1 MNKKIALFLSFLLL
15 CYCLAPLAYAEDT
28 ASQTSQTTVAPS
40 NSTTPSATPE
50 ATTKAKTPSSSVTSD
65 TYLADQFGDLK
76 SVSKDDK
83 KKINALLKMDVIDT
97 ASVDF
102 FGLDQEI
109 TRAQLA
115 KTVAIVLGLR
125 IDKMVT
131 ASSFSDV
138 KSDDPARLYIEALK
152 NSALSYDVVDKFNP
166 TGQVTRQELAM
177 LLIKGLGLDEKAKDE
192 TPSKDET
199 VDNTFKSYVAY
210 ALKQKIMTNEVDG
223 KFGGNV
229 SVTRKAFA
237 LAAYTAMQLHTTTA
251 KPEKASIAE
260 VTLTGTGKISVRLNR
275 DVDIDKAILN
285 ITKYGSDT
293 EMPSSTEWADD
304 NRNATLEMD
313 TLTYGKYTVEL
324 SGLDAGSMD
333 KSKIEFIS
341 EVGKIKNLEI
351 VTSAEKLAKSKV
363 RIEFKATN
371 QYGEDEILSASDLNI
386 MIGAQNRKV
395 DFYPGENA
403 FTIDLSKEL
412 MDSKVMVSLLEKR
425 SFKTASKTFI
435 VGDIPIVSKIEIGE
449 LKIPGGQ
456 LIFKAGVR
464 AYLQFKAYDQN
475 GYPVVDSEIMNM
487 GIHKSFTATGNVI
500 NQTGGNDFVDFDND
514 GFPEMQMEANT
525 DIDGDKE
532 VIVNLFSA
540 GEPVSTTINVTALKT
555 PATVV
560 IKPLAEPA
568 AEGDGEK
575 FFGLVIKDSTGY
587 EFSTSEIVEAETTG
601 RISVYSTGGI
611 VLEADTLTRGG
622 RQVAIRSTDG
632 QIRVKSFVAAGPATI
647 NVRMNALNELVT
659 LPINI
664 EKPRKPNSIKL
675 DADSTVS
682 VTLFDG
688 IRPSTTFRIYDQYG
702 IEYSTN
708 QIDYKVEMKLEKIS
722 GDKGAIASTSGGVSL
737 SETVPMLL
745 REVNQIHGRSITVTP
760 HTTLK
765 GSYRLTASLVQV
777 DTSLKTLETLDTL
790 SVLLNVVDIKK
801 ADLVYSLDIG
811 DGLSAAGKL
820 FYDWGNTKSVTDATY
835 LFDNAGYNVPGKDVV
850 VVAKDSSGYKVAYS
864 PKVKWVAVSDPT
876 IIAFN
881 KDAFN
886 KGNGT
891 VKPRFIGINGGKTTL
906 KVFFDTPLG
915 QKDLSMEYPIAA
927 DPMDVSDLKF
937 ANTSPKEVSGGAAL
951 SLNGLFVWDT
961 RLMGQIQAQT
971 NYNNF
976 VNQNCTVNATTCLTG
991 YQDQITPVNNIL
1003 QTNMWISD
1011 IVYTETD
1018 VNKQDTISIG
1028 SDFKILYVRKGD
1040 ATSNNIKQ
1048 FTINFASQDQY
1059 KTFIA
1064 VLQK

>member
-1 MNKKIALFLSFLLL
+1 MNKKIAIFLSFLLL
-15 CYCLAPLAYAEDT
+15 CYCFAPMVYAEET
-28 ASQTSQTTVAPS
+28 SSQTSTTVPPS
-40 NSTTPSATPE
+40 TSTTPSATPE
-50 ATTKAKTPSSSVTSD
+50 ATTKATTPSSSVTSD

-83 KKINALLKMDVIDT
+83 KKINSLLKMEAIDT
-97 ASVDF
+97 ASADS

-125 IDKMVT
+125 IDNMVKT
-131 ASSFSDV
+131 SSFTDINW
-138 KSDDPARLYIEALK
+138 DDPERIYIEALK
-152 NSALSYDVVDKFNP
+152 NSALTYDVTDKFNP
-166 TGQVTRQELAM
+166 SGQVTYQELAM

-199 VDNTFKSYVAY
+199 VDSTYKSYVAY
-210 ALKQKIMTNEVDG
+210 AIKQKLMTNQADG
-223 KFGGNV
+223 KSGGNNP
-229 SVTRKAFA
+229 VTKKAFA
-237 LAAYTAMQLHTTTA
+237 LAAYEVLQLHTTTA
-251 KPEKASIAE
+251 KPAKASIAE
-260 VTLTGTGKISVRLNR
+260 VKLTGTGKISVRLNR
-275 DVDIDKAILN
+275 DVDIDKAILSV
-285 ITKYGSDT
+285 TKYGSDT
-293 EMPSSTEWADD
+293 AMSSSTEWLDD
-304 NRNATLEMD
+304 NMNATIETD
-313 TLTYGKYTVEL
+313 VLTYGKYTVEL

-333 KSKIEFIS
+333 KGKIEFIS
-341 EVGKIKNLEI
+341 EVGQIQNLEI
-351 VTSAEKLAKSKV
+351 VTSSEKLPKSKV
-363 RIEFKATN
+363 LIEFKATN
-371 QYGEDEILSASDLNI
+371 QYGEEEILSASDLNI

-395 DFYPGENA
+395 DFYPGKNA
-403 FTIDLSKEL
+403 FTIDLSKEM

-435 VGDIPIVSKIEIGE
+435 VGDIPIVSKIEVGE

-464 AYLQFKAYDQN
+464 AYLKFRAYDQH

-525 DIDGDKE
+525 DLDGDKE
-532 VIVNLFSA
+532 VTVNLFSA

-587 EFSTSEIVEAETTG
+587 EFTTAEIVEAETTG
-601 RISVYSTGGI
+601 RISVYATGGI

-647 NVRMNALNELVT
+647 NVRLNALNELVT

-675 DADSTVS
+675 DAESAVS
-682 VTLFDG
+682 VTLFSG
-688 IRPSTTFRIYDQYG
+688 ITPSTTFRIYDQYD
-702 IEYSTN
+702 IEYNRN
-708 QIDYKVEMKLEKIS
+708 QTDYKVEMKLEKIS

-737 SETVPMLL
+737 SDTVPMLL

-765 GSYRLTASLVQV
+765 GSYRLTATLVQV
-777 DTSLKTLETLDTL
+777 DESLQTLETLDTL
-790 SVLLNVVDIKK
+790 SVSLNVVDIKK

-864 PKVKWVAVSDPT
+864 PKVKWVAVGDPT

-881 KDAFN
+881 KDPFN
-886 KGNGT
+886 KGKGT
-891 VKPRFIGINGGKTTL
+891 VIPRFIGINGGKTTL
-906 KVFFDTPLG
+906 KVFFETPLG
-915 QKDLSMEYPIAA
+915 QKELSMEYPIAA
-927 DPMDVSDLKF
+927 DPMDVSDLKT
-937 ANTSPKEVSGGAAL
+937 ANASPKEVSGGASL

-961 RLMGQIQAQT
+961 RLMGQIQAIT
-971 NYNNF
+971 NYGSF
-976 VNQNCTVNATTCLTG
+976 VNQNCTVKPTSCLTG

-1011 IVYTETD
+1011 IVYTEAD

-1028 SDFKILYVRKGD
+1028 SDFKISYARIGN

-1059 KTFIA
+1059 RTFIA

>member
-1 MNKKIALFLSFLLL
+1 MNKKISLFLSFLLL
-15 CYCLAPLAYAEDT
+15 CYCFAPLAYADDA
-28 ASQTSQTTVAPS
+28 ASQTSQTTA
-40 NSTTPSATPE
+40 TPSTIP
-50 ATTKAKTPSSSVTSD
+50 TVTPSSSVTSD

-83 KKINALLKMDVIDT
+83 KKINSLLKMEAIDT
-97 ASVDF
+97 ASADS
-102 FGLDQEI
+102 FGLDQQI

-115 KTVAIVLGLR
+115 KSVAIVLGIR
-125 IDKMVT
+125 IDRMVT
-131 ASSFSDV
+131 VSSFSDI
-138 KSDDPARLYIEALK
+138 KWDDPARVYIEALK
-152 NSALSYDVVDKFNP
+152 NSALSYGVMDKYNP
-166 TGQVTRQELAM
+166 SGQVTRQELAM
-177 LLIKGLGLDEKAKDE
+177 LLIKGLGLDEKVKNE

-199 VDNTFKSYVAY
+199 VDNTYKTYVAY
-210 ALKQKIMTNEVDG
+210 ALKLKIMTNQVDG

-229 SVTRKAFA
+229 PVSRETLA
-237 LAAYTAMQLHTTTA
+237 LAAYEAMQQHFTTA
-251 KPEKASIAE
+251 KPAKASIAE

-293 EMPSSTEWADD
+293 AMPSSTEWADD
-304 NRNATLEMD
+304 NRNATLETD

-324 SGLDAGSMD
+324 SGLDVGSMD

-371 QYGEDEILSASDLNI
+371 QYGENEILSASDLNI

-464 AYLQFKAYDQN
+464 AYLKFKAYDQH

-525 DIDGDKE
+525 DLDGDKE

-540 GEPVSTTINVTALKT
+540 GEQVSTTINVTALKT

-560 IKPLAEPA
+560 IKPLTEPA

-587 EFSTSEIVEAETTG
+587 EFSTSEIVEAETSG
-601 RISVYSTGGI
+601 RISVYATGGI

-632 QIRVKSFVAAGPATI
+632 QIRVKEVKAAGPASI
-647 NVRMNALNELVT
+647 NVRLNALNELVT

-664 EKPRKPNSIKL
+664 EKPRKPNSLKL
-675 DADSTVS
+675 DTESTVS
-682 VTLFDG
+682 VTLFSG
-688 IRPSTTFRIYDQYG
+688 IKPTTLFRIYDQYG
-702 IEYSTN
+702 IEYNSN
-708 QIDYKVEMKLEKIS
+708 QTGYKIEMKLEKIS
-722 GDKGAIASTSGGVSL
+722 GDTGAISGTTSSGGVVL
-737 SETVPMLL
+737 SDANPKLL
-745 REVNQIHGRSITVTP
+745 RDINQIANRAITVTP
-760 HTTLK
+760 DSTRK
-765 GSYRLTASLVQV
+765 GSYRLTATLVQV
-777 DTSLKTLETLDTL
+777 DESLQTLETLDTL
-790 SVLLNVVDIKK
+790 SVSLNVVDIKK

-835 LFDNAGYNVPGKDVV
+835 LFSNPGYNVPGKDVV
-850 VVAKDSSGYKVAYS
+850 VVAKDSSGYKVAYN
-864 PKVKWVAVSDPT
+864 PKVKWLAVSDPT

-886 KGNGT
+886 KGET
-891 VKPRFIGINGGKTTL
+891 PRFIGINGGKTTL

-915 QKDLSMEYPIAA
+915 QKDLSMEYAIAA
-927 DPMDVSDLKF
+927 DPMDVSDLKI
-937 ANTSPKEVSGGAAL
+937 NNKSPIKVPKTQL
-951 SLNGLFVWDT
+951 PDKTFVPTNLNGLFVWDT
-961 RLMGQIQAQT
+961 RLMGQIQAVT
-971 NYNNF
+971 NYGSF
-976 VNQNCTVNATTCLTG
+976 VNQKCTVNTTTCLTG
-991 YQDQITPVNNIL
+991 QQDQITPVNNIL
-1003 QTNMWISD
+1003 QTTMWISD

-1018 VNKQDTISIG
+1018 TKKQDMISIG
-1028 SDFKILYVRKGD
+1028 SDFKVTYTRVGSSG
-1040 ATSNNIKQ
+1040 ANNIKQ
-1048 FTINFASQDQY
+1048 FTINFVSQDQY
-1059 KTFIA
+1059 KTFIVELEA
-1064 VLQK
+1064 

>member
-1 MNKKIALFLSFLLL
+1 MNKKIAIFLSFLLF
-15 CYCLAPLAYAEDT
+15 CYCLAPLAYADDT
-28 ASQTSQTTVAPS
+28 ASQTSQTTVPPS
-40 NSTTPSATPE
+40 TSTTPSATPV
-50 ATTKAKTPSSSVTSD
+50 ATTKATTPSSSVTSD

-83 KKINALLKMDVIDT
+83 KKINSLLKMEAIDT
-97 ASVDF
+97 ASADS

-125 IDKMVT
+125 IDTMVKT
-131 ASSFSDV
+131 SSFTDINW
-138 KSDDPARLYIEALK
+138 DDPARIYIEALK
-152 NSALSYDVVDKFNP
+152 NSALTYDVTDKFNP
-166 TGQVTRQELAM
+166 SGHVNHQELAM
-177 LLIKGLGLDEKAKDE
+177 LLIKGLGLEEKAKDE

-199 VDNTFKSYVAY
+199 VDSTYKSYVAY
-210 ALKQKIMTNEVDG
+210 ALKQKIMTNQVDG

-229 SVTRKAFA
+229 SVTRKAFV
-237 LAAYTAMQLHTTTA
+237 LATYAAMQLHSTTA
-251 KPEKASIAE
+251 KPAKASIAE
-260 VTLTGTGKISVRLNR
+260 VKLTGTGKISVRLNR

-293 EMPSSTEWADD
+293 AMPSSTEWADD
-304 NRNATLEMD
+304 NRNATLETDM
-313 TLTYGKYTVEL
+313 LTYGKYTVEL

-341 EVGKIKNLEI
+341 EVGKIQNLEI
-351 VTSAEKLAKSKV
+351 VTSTEKLTKSKV

-464 AYLQFKAYDQN
+464 AYLKFKAYDQH
-475 GYPVVDSEIMNM
+475 GYLIVDSEILNM
-487 GIHKSFTATGNVI
+487 GIHKSFTATGNVFI
-500 NQTGGNDFVDFDND
+500 QTGGNDFVDFDND
-514 GFPEMQMEANT
+514 GFPEMQLEAST
-525 DIDGDKE
+525 DLDGDKE

-540 GEPVSTTINVTALKT
+540 GEQVSTTINVTALKT

-575 FFGLVIKDSTGY
+575 LFGLVIKDSTGY
-587 EFSTSEIVEAETTG
+587 EFTTSEIVEAETTG
-601 RISVYSTGGI
+601 RISVYATGGI
-611 VLEADTLTRGG
+611 VLEADTQTSGS

-632 QIRVKSFVAAGPATI
+632 QIRVKEVKAAGPATI
-647 NVRMNALNELVT
+647 NVRINARNETIT

-664 EKPRKPNSIKL
+664 EKPRKPNAIKL
-675 DADSTVS
+675 DAESSVS
-682 VTLFDG
+682 VTLFNG
-688 IRPSTTFRIYDQYG
+688 VKPSTIFRIYDQYD

-708 QIDYKVEMKLEKIS
+708 QLDYKVEMKLEKIS
-722 GDKGAIASTSGGVSL
+722 GDKGAIASTSGAVTL
-737 SETVPMLL
+737 SDTVPILL
-745 REVNQIHGRSITVTP
+745 REVNQIAGKGITVTP
-760 HTTLK
+760 HATLK

-777 DTSLKTLETLDTL
+777 DTSLQTLETVDSL
-790 SVLLNVVDIKK
+790 SVSLNVVDIKK
-801 ADLVYSLDIG
+801 ADLVYFLDMG
-811 DGLSAAGKL
+811 DGLNAAGKL

-835 LFDNAGYNVPGKDVV
+835 LFTNPSYNIPGKDVIV
-850 VVAKDSSGYKVAYS
+850 GVRDSSGYKVSYT
-864 PKVKWVAVSDPT
+864 PKVKWLAVSDPT

-881 KDAFN
+881 KD
-886 KGNGT
+886 T
-891 VKPRFIGINGGKTTL
+891 EKPRFIGINEGKTTL

-915 QKDLSMEYPIAA
+915 QKELSMEYPIAA
-927 DPMDVSDLKF
+927 DPMDVTELKI
-937 ANTSPKEVSGGAAL
+937 NNKSPKTVPKTKKDNTLVPAD
-951 SLNGLFVWDT
+951 LNGLFVWNT
-961 RLMGQIQAQT
+961 LLMGQIQVGT
-971 NYNNF
+971 NYGSF
-976 VNQNCTVNATTCLTG
+976 VNQNT
-991 YQDQITPVNNIL
+991 QDQITPVNNIL
-1003 QTNMWISD
+1003 QATMWISD

-1018 VNKQDTISIG
+1018 TKKQDKISIG
-1028 SDFKILYVRKGD
+1028 SDFKVTYTRVGSSE
-1040 ATSNNIKQ
+1040 ANNIKQ
-1048 FTINFASQDQY
+1048 FTINFVSQDQY
-1059 KTFIA
+1059 KTFIVELEA
-1064 VLQK
+1064 

>member
-15 CYCLAPLAYAEDT
+15 CYCLAPLAYADDT
-28 ASQTSQTTVAPS
+28 ASQTSQTTVPPS
-40 NSTTPSATPE
+40 TSTTPSATPE
-50 ATTKAKTPSSSVTSD
+50 ATTKATTPSSSVTSD

-83 KKINALLKMDVIDT
+83 KKINSLLKMEAIDT
-97 ASVDF
+97 ASADS

-125 IDKMVT
+125 IDNMVKT
-131 ASSFSDV
+131 SSFTDINW
-138 KSDDPARLYIEALK
+138 DDPERIYIDALK
-152 NSALSYDVVDKFNP
+152 NSALTYDVTDKFNP
-166 TGQVTRQELAM
+166 SGQVTYQELAM

-199 VDNTFKSYVAY
+199 VDSTYKSYVAY
-210 ALKQKIMTNEVDG
+210 AIKQKLMTNQADG
-223 KFGGNV
+223 KFGGNNP
-229 SVTRKAFA
+229 VTKKAFA
-237 LAAYTAMQLHTTTA
+237 LAAYAAMQLHSTTA

-260 VTLTGTGKISVRLNR
+260 VKLIGTGKISVRLNR

-293 EMPSSTEWADD
+293 AMSSSTEWLDD
-304 NRNATLEMD
+304 NMNATIETD
-313 TLTYGKYTVEL
+313 VLTYGKYTVEL

-333 KSKIEFIS
+333 KGKIEFIS
-341 EVGKIKNLEI
+341 EVGQIQNLEI
-351 VTSAEKLAKSKV
+351 VTSSEKLPKSKV
-363 RIEFKATN
+363 LIEFKATN
-371 QYGEDEILSASDLNI
+371 QYGEEEILSASDLNI

-395 DFYPGENA
+395 DFYPGKNA
-403 FTIDLSKEL
+403 FTIDLSKEM

-435 VGDIPIVSKIEIGE
+435 VGDIPIVSKIEVGE

-475 GYPVVDSEIMNM
+475 GYPVVDSEVMNM

-514 GFPEMQMEANT
+514 GFPEMQMEAST
-525 DIDGDKE
+525 DLDGDKE
-532 VIVNLFSA
+532 VIVHLFSA
-540 GEPVSTTINVTALKT
+540 GEQVSTTINVTALKT
-555 PATVV
+555 PATVE

-587 EFSTSEIVEAETTG
+587 EFSTAEIVEAETTG
-601 RISVYSTGGI
+601 RISVYATGGI

-632 QIRVKSFVAAGPATI
+632 QIRVKEVKAAGPATI
-647 NVRMNALNELVT
+647 NVRLNALNELVT

-664 EKPRKPNSIKL
+664 EKPRKPNSLKL

-682 VTLFDG
+682 VTMWSGLK
-688 IRPSTTFRIYDQYG
+688 PPTTKFIIYDQYG
-702 IEYSTN
+702 IEYKTK
-708 QIDYKVEMKLEKIS
+708 QTDYKVEMKLEKIS
-722 GDKGAIASTSGGVSL
+722 GDKGAIVSTSGGVVL
-737 SETVPMLL
+737 SDTVPILL
-745 REVNQIHGRSITVTP
+745 REVNQISTQSITVTP

-777 DTSLKTLETLDTL
+777 DASLQTLETVDSL
-790 SVLLNVVDIKK
+790 SVSLNVVDIKK
-801 ADLVYSLDIG
+801 ADLVYFLDMG
-811 DGLSAAGKL
+811 DGLNAAGKL

-835 LFDNAGYNVPGKDVV
+835 LFTNPSYSVPGKEVKV
-850 VVAKDSSGYKVAYS
+850 GVRDSSGYKVDYI
-864 PKVKWVAVSDPT
+864 PKVKWLAVSDPT

-881 KDAFN
+881 KD
-886 KGNGT
+886 T
-891 VKPRFIGINGGKTTL
+891 VNPRFIGINGGKTTL

-937 ANTSPKEVSGGAAL
+937 TPALKEISNGDKL
-951 SLNGLFVWDT
+951 TLNGRFVWDANV
-961 RLMGQIQAQT
+961 MGQIQVVT
-971 NYNNF
+971 NYGSF
-976 VNQNCTVNATTCLTG
+976 VNQNCSVNTTTCLTG

-1028 SDFKILYVRKGD
+1028 SDFKISYARKGS
-1040 ATSNNIKQ
+1040 TTLNNIKQ

-1059 KTFIA
+1059 KTFIL
-1064 VLQK
+1064 VLKSS